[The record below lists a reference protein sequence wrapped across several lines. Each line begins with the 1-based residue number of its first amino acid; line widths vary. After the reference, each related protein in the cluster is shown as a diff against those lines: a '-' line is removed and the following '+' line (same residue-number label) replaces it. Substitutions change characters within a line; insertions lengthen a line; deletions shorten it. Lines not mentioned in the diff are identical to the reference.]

1 MICVQRRDLGLGYH
15 DTCGDCSWSIIVE
28 AIRKHAKDR
37 PADEA
42 ADLNQ
47 WADLLEGIGE
57 LSRTAGA

>member
-1 MICVQRRDLGLGYH
+1 M
-15 DTCGDCSWSIIVE
+15 VE

-57 LSRTAGA
+57 LSKTAGA